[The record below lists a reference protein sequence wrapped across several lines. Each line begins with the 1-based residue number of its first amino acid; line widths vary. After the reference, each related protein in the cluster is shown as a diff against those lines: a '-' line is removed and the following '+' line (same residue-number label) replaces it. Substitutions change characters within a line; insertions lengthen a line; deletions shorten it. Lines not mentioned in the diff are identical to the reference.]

1 LNPRLPPPPLLREL
15 LLRLLELLRLE
26 LDRLLELLRV
36 ELLRDEP
43 LRHLMRKNAY
53 KLGRGR
59 VWSRVAQLYA
69 KSFEQARQDRVA
81 AETEL
86 QLSGSSDPE
95 AERATLQAELDRA
108 DVVGHDEV
116 PAGVVT
122 MNSRVRVF
130 DENEGRELVLTL
142 VYPSQ
147 ADADAG
153 RISVL
158 APVGSALLGLS
169 VGQSIDWPMPE
180 GRTKTLQ
187 ILEILYQPEASGDF
201 AS

>member
-1 LNPRLPPPPLLREL
+1 MVMPGGCRLHEREYAVEQRLYLTHTDLERLESLLDTL
-15 LLRLLELLRLE
+15 APSQNTLRLE
-26 LDRLLELLRV
+26 EELARAVVV
-36 ELLRDEP
+36 ESKDIP
-43 LRHLMRKNAY
+43 P
-53 KLGRGR
+53 
-59 VWSRVAQLYA
+59 
-69 KSFEQARQDRVA
+69 D
-81 AETEL
+81 
-86 QLSGSSDPE
+86 
-95 AERATLQAELDRA
+95 
-108 DVVGHDEV
+108 
-116 PAGVVT
+116 VVT

-142 VYPSQ
+142 VYPSL

-201 AS
+201 ES